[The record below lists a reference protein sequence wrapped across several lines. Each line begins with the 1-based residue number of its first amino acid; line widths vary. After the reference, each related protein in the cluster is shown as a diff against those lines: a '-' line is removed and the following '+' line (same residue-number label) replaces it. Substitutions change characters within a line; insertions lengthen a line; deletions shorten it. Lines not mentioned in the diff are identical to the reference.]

1 MQALEVVDV
10 WRALPVIV
18 LGWLAYSFGRTLF
31 SGRVPLIERIA
42 RAGEPDLPPQLCRYT
57 RQLTTLWCGY
67 FLLAALFS
75 SAVELPLGWA
85 GILVWAGAV
94 VLFVGEHWLRP
105 RLFPG
110 RSFPGLAQQLRDT
123 LRVWRRTP

>member
-10 WRALPVIV
+10 WRVLPVLV
-18 LGWLAYSFGRTLF
+18 LGWLAYFFGRTIF

-42 RAGEPDLPPQLCRYT
+42 RVGDPDLPPHLCRYT
-57 RQLTTLWCGY
+57 RQLTTLWCAY
-67 FLLAALFS
+67 FLTAAVLA

-94 VLFVGEHWLRP
+94 VLFVGEHWIRP

-123 LRVWRRTP
+123 LSVWRRTP

>member
-10 WRALPVIV
+10 WRVLPVLV
-18 LGWLAYSFGRTLF
+18 LGWLAYFFGRTLF

-42 RAGEPDLPPQLCRYT
+42 RVGDPDLPPHLCRYT
-57 RQLTTLWCGY
+57 RQLTTLWCAY
-67 FLLAALFS
+67 FLTAAVLTS
-75 SAVELPLGWA
+75 TVELPVGWA

-94 VLFVGEHWLRP
+94 VLFVGEHWIRP

-123 LRVWRRTP
+123 LSVWRRTP